1 MGDRLATIATIK
13 PTRQR
18 VFLAIIL
25 FITLLFSFL
34 DRINMSVLLA
44 DTTFLSELG
53 IKNDTVKMGLLM
65 SVFLIIYAA
74 SNVVLSPLGDLL
86 GSRKAILTCLPV
98 WAAAMLCGSFA
109 PTFAWMLASRGMLG
123 LGEGMHYP
131 VQMKFVKN
139 WFPPFERGKAN
150 SVWQFS
156 LFVGPAIAMPF
167 FTWQVNRFGWRMSFI
182 ILAAATIIPFLLVW
196 YFTADHPRDHKWV
209 NQSERS
215 HIEAGLR
222 RELEAEANL
231 TTASFGE
238 TLRSFVFNYRYLL
251 LLAYFFFNAAV
262 WWGIMTWLPSY
273 LKVAR
278 GFSWTQMGAL
288 ASLPYIFGGICLVIF
303 GYFSDIAD
311 RRAPFCAV
319 AMIGMALALYLG
331 AHATNNF
338 SSAYL
343 ITIAVGFNAVGLPAT
358 WSLCQQLVPT
368 RALGTGAGLM
378 NGVGSVGGALSP
390 IVIGYF
396 IGVNG
401 GSYVGGLMCLVV
413 SSIAGALCMLVLV
426 FQKY

>member
-1 MGDRLATIATIK
+1 
-13 PTRQR
+13 
-18 VFLAIIL
+18 
-25 FITLLFSFL
+25 
-34 DRINMSVLLA
+34 
-44 DTTFLSELG
+44 
-53 IKNDTVKMGLLM
+53 
-65 SVFLIIYAA
+65 
-74 SNVVLSPLGDLL
+74 
-86 GSRKAILTCLPV
+86 
-98 WAAAMLCGSFA
+98 MLV
-109 PTFAWMLASRGMLG
+109 SRGMLG

-139 WFPPFERGKAN
+139 WFPPLERGKAN

-167 FTWQVNRFGWRMSFI
+167 FTWQVSRFGWRMSFI

-288 ASLPYIFGGICLVIF
+288 ASLPYVFGGICLVIF
-303 GYFSDIAD
+303 GYFSDKAG

-338 SSAYL
+338 FSAYL

-396 IGVNG
+396 IGVHG

>member
-1 MGDRLATIATIK
+1 
-13 PTRQR
+13 
-18 VFLAIIL
+18 VFLLSIL

-44 DTTFLSELG
+44 DTSFLNELG
-53 IKNDTVKMGLLM
+53 IKNDTVQMGLLM
-65 SVFLIIYAA
+65 SVFLIVYAA
-74 SNVVLSPLGDLL
+74 SNIVLSPLGDLI
-86 GSRKAILTCLPV
+86 GPRKAILTCLPV
-98 WAAAMLCGSFA
+98 WAVAMLCGSFA
-109 PTFAWMLASRGMLG
+109 PTFAWMLAARGLLG

-139 WFPPFERGKAN
+139 WFPPLERGKAN
-150 SVWQFS
+150 SIWQFG

-167 FTWQVNRFGWRMSFI
+167 FTWQVNRFGWRLSFV
-182 ILAAATIIPFLLVW
+182 ILAAATIIPFVLVW
-196 YFTADHPRDHKWV
+196 YFTADHPRNHKRV
-209 NQSERS
+209 NELECS

-222 RELEAEANL
+222 RELEMESSLA
-231 TTASFGE
+231 TASFVE
-238 TLRSFVFNYRYLL
+238 IFRSFIFNYRYLL

-273 LKVAR
+273 LKIAR

-303 GYFSDIAD
+303 GYFSDKAG
-311 RRAPFCAV
+311 RRAPFCAA
-319 AMIGMALALYLG
+319 AMIGMAVTLYLG
-331 AHATNNF
+331 AHAANNL
-338 SSAYL
+338 SSACW
-343 ITIAVGFNAVGLPAT
+343 IAIAVGFNAVGLPAT
-358 WSLCQQLVPT
+358 WSLCQQLVPA

-378 NGVGSVGGALSP
+378 NGVGSIGGALSP

-396 IGVNG
+396 ISVNG

-426 FQKY
+426 SQKY

>member
-1 MGDRLATIATIK
+1 MRDHLATIVTAW

-18 VFLAIIL
+18 VFLVIIL

-44 DTTFLSELG
+44 DATFLSDLG

-74 SNVVLSPLGDLL
+74 SNIVLSPSGDLL
-86 GSRKAILTCLPV
+86 GPRKAILICLPI
-98 WAAAMLCGSFA
+98 WAAAMLCSSFA
-109 PTFAWMLASRGMLG
+109 TTFARMLFSRGMLG

-131 VQMKFVKN
+131 VQMKCVKN
-139 WFPPFERGKAN
+139 WFSPPERGKAN
-150 SVWQFS
+150 SVWQFG
-156 LFVGPAIAMPF
+156 LFVGPAFAVPF
-167 FTWQVNRFGWRMSFI
+167 FAWQVDRSGWRMSFT

-196 YFTADHPRDHKWV
+196 YFTADHPRDHKWDSQFELGHV
-209 NQSERS
+209 
-215 HIEAGLR
+215 EAGLR

-238 TLRSFVFNYRYLL
+238 TLRSFIFNYRYLL
-251 LLAYFFFNAAV
+251 LLACFFFNAAV
-262 WWGIMTWLPSY
+262 WWGIMTWLPAY
-273 LKVAR
+273 PEVAR
-278 GFSWTQMGAL
+278 GFSWSQMGAL

-303 GYFSDIAD
+303 GCFTDKAG
-311 RRAPFCAV
+311 RRAPFCAIAV
-319 AMIGMALALYLG
+319 IGMAVALYLA
-331 AHATNNF
+331 AHATDNC

-343 ITIAVGFNAVGLPAT
+343 IAIAVGFDAVGLSAT

-378 NGVGSVGGALSP
+378 NGIGSIGGALWP
-390 IVIGYF
+390 IIIGYF
-396 IGVNG
+396 IGADG

-413 SSIAGALCMLVLV
+413 SSIAGALCMLALA
-426 FQKY
+426 FKKY